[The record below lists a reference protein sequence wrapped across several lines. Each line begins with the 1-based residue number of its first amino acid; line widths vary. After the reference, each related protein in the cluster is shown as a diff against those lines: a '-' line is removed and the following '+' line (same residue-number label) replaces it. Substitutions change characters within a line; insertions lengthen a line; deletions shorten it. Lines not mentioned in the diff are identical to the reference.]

1 MLSHGFP
8 PIIGGQPR
16 LLILGSMPGMMS
28 LKKQQYYG
36 HPRNAFW
43 AIMATIVN
51 IDLSLPYAARCT
63 ALIAHHIA
71 VFDVLKTCHRKGSLD
86 QHIDTTSIKIND
98 FRSLLQRYT
107 SISHLFFNAI
117 EQTPNMQ
124 RLPSTSPAYAR
135 MSFAQKQSRWA
146 HALAIALA

>member
-1 MLSHGFP
+1 
-8 PIIGGQPR
+8 
-16 LLILGSMPGMMS
+16 MMS

-107 SISHLFFNAI
+107 SISHLFFNGGKAEQLFKRHALPLIQSSI